1 MKVTKR
7 RLRRIIHETIE
18 GTGNDTHTV
27 MGVNAPADHYSARVP
42 VPEEYDAV
50 RDLMNGSPDAI
61 NMGVQLIMDI
71 AGTSCQRSSLQA
83 VVYHLQALL
92 DGTGEQAP
100 PRLEESLW

>member
-1 MKVTKR
+1 MKITRR

-18 GTGNDTHTV
+18 GAEGDIHTV
-27 MGVNAPADHYSARVP
+27 KGISAPADHYSARVP

-61 NMGVQLIMDI
+61 NMGVQLIMDT

-83 VVYHLQALL
+83 IVDHLQALL
-92 DGTGEQAP
+92 DGTGVQSSS
-100 PRLEESLW
+100 RLEESLW